1 MGAALPSSLLAQ
13 AETVD
18 LPGARAELGAE
29 ERKFPRK
36 KNIAKKDW
44 GFAGNLVS

>member
-18 LPGARAELGAE
+18 LPGARAELGGK

-36 KNIAKKDW
+36 KYRQKTGVLQGIW
-44 GFAGNLVS
+44 